1 MCLLRSLQR
10 GNRSEYQDF
19 GVVIMIFMFSFQ
31 LLVVK
36 EYTISKLMSMF
47 WLKFI
52 YSWVKTPTEVGLIS
66 KSQYIENCGSSKTA
80 DLLQ

>member
-19 GVVIMIFMFSFQ
+19 RVVIMIFMFSFQ

-36 EYTISKLMSMF
+36 EYTISKLTSKF

-52 YSWVKTPTEVGLIS
+52 YSWVKTSTEVGLIS
-66 KSQYIENCGSSKTA
+66 KSHYIKNCGSSKTA

>member
-1 MCLLRSLQR
+1 
-10 GNRSEYQDF
+10 
-19 GVVIMIFMFSFQ
+19 MFSFQ

-36 EYTISKLMSMF
+36 EYTISKLTSTF

-66 KSQYIENCGSSKTA
+66 KSHYIENRGSSKTA